1 MAWGISQL
9 FNLTVGP
16 SERAEELA
24 PIVQKNKIKQNQIKK
39 KNRKKNRKEKRHRR
53 IKEPKAQV
61 KSRYSNHGLT
71 LTKNA
76 SQQICPMQNFMSN

>member
-1 MAWGISQL
+1 VNVPKNWH
-9 FNLTVGP
+9 P
-16 SERAEELA
+16 SS
-24 PIVQKNKIKQNQIKK
+24 KNKNFLKENKTKK
-39 KNRKKNRKEKRHRR
+39 GHRR

-61 KSRYSNHGLT
+61 KSRYSNHGFT

>member
-16 SERAEELA
+16 SERAEERAL
-24 PIVQKNKIKQNQIKK
+24 IVQKEKK
-39 KNRKKNRKEKRHRR
+39 KRKKRHRR

-61 KSRYSNHGLT
+61 KAGIPT
-71 LTKNA
+71 MDLTKNA

>member
-39 KNRKKNRKEKRHRR
+39 KKQEKKQKRKK
-53 IKEPKAQV
+53 AQ
-61 KSRYSNHGLT
+61 KD
-71 LTKNA
+71 
-76 SQQICPMQNFMSN
+76 